1 LQELQKQSHSGAAAG
16 DPMKNLQKLMGMG
29 GGTAADEDDDQ

>member
-1 LQELQKQSHSGAAAG
+1 MQKQSQSGAAAG

-29 GGTAADEDDDQ
+29 GGAAADDDDDQ